1 MSHEILLLQQTIDS
15 FKPGLHQ
22 KASQNDLFCLKQLKL
37 WQALEQTLQGQAFDP
52 QKLAFLGYSKAFY
65 QQKGKFSPFT
75 FETPDLQRYIQLRNQ
90 IKQLRYAVYSD
101 KLPQSTQELLNLLAE
116 FESTT
121 LNNAFDD
128 YINRKLLTIKPTELA
143 TIRKALRSTLQTLTA
158 LTQQDIDTAQKQH
171 IQTALNAKSTQI
183 GADKYLSHNF
193 IQSVTQTSSQ
203 MAAKCITFPQFQLL
217 IDIEELLAKEQL
229 NHRDLAKLKAKAK
242 IFETAV
248 LNLPSV
254 NQITHYHW
262 MLNIICNLLNMIYP
276 FFESQKSIEIKQQF
290 KLFNPQLNQSD
301 KLVQQAEKAIFN
313 II

>member
-15 FKPGLHQ
+15 FKPGLHH

-37 WQALEQTLQGQAFDP
+37 WQALEQTLQGQAFDAK
-52 QKLAFLGYSKAFY
+52 KLAFLGYSKAFY
-65 QQKGKFSPFT
+65 QQKGTFSPFT

-121 LNNAFDD
+121 LKKAFDD
-128 YINRKLLTIKPTELA
+128 YIDRKLLTIKPTELA
-143 TIRKALRSTLQTLTA
+143 TIRKALLSTLQTLTA
-158 LTQQDIDTAQKQH
+158 LTQQDIDAAQKQH
-171 IQTALNAKSTQI
+171 IQTALNAKSSQI

-193 IQSVTQTSSQ
+193 IQSVTHTSSQ
-203 MAAKCITFPQFQLL
+203 MAAKCIIFPQFQLL
-217 IDIEELLAKEQL
+217 IDIEKLLAKEQL
-229 NHRDLAKLKAKAK
+229 NHRDLAKLKDKAK

-254 NQITHYHW
+254 NQITHYYW

-301 KLVQQAEKAIFN
+301 KLVQQAEQAIFN